1 MEKEH
6 NKMFKFKVVFRVIG
20 SAIFAFLFSFC
31 TLSNILVF
39 STNMPV
45 GHWFLPIFVL
55 PANLV
60 CMTFGI
66 EYWIGDDPIRR
77 WSYCVSNIALT
88 ALLLFITL
96 EIEFSTGRSTLLG
109 LIAAILLPILPIL
122 YSIRTV
128 RKRKPVIQE
137 ANAAN
142 PTVLKY
148 KLRIWL
154 KATIRVL
161 CMLSICCVL
170 FESWHRTILFFCH
183 LFTMQN
189 IGLSNQMRNQII
201 LSILSAILLARFVKT
216 EFVQWKPSPDKNA
229 Q

>member
-1 MEKEH
+1 MEKVH
-6 NKMFKFKVVFRVIG
+6 DKMFKFKVVFRIIG
-20 SAIFAFLFSFC
+20 NVIFAFLFSFC

-45 GHWFLPIFVL
+45 GRWFLPIFVL

-66 EYWIGDDPIRR
+66 DYWIGEDPIRR
-77 WSYCVSNIALT
+77 WSYCVSNVALT

-122 YSIRTV
+122 YNIRAV
-128 RKRKPVIQE
+128 CKRKPVIQDS
-137 ANAAN
+137 NAVN
-142 PTVLKY
+142 NTILKRN
-148 KLRIWL
+148 LRIWL

-161 CMLSICCVL
+161 CMLSMCCVL
-170 FESWHRTILFFCH
+170 FESWHRTVMFFWH
-183 LFTMQN
+183 LLTIPN
-189 IGLSNQMRNQII
+189 IWFSNHVRNQII
-201 LSILSAILLARFVKT
+201 LSILSAILLAKFLKT
-216 EFVQWKPSPDKNA
+216 EFTQRNPSPD
-229 Q
+229 